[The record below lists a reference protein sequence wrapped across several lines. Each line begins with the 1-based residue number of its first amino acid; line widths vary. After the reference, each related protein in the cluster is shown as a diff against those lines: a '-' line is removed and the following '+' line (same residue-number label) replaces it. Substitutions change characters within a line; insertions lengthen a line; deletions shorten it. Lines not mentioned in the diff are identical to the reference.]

1 MRNKGSFTVL
11 LLVVLLA
18 AGCAGWT
25 PSGGLYEDRSKH
37 YSVNLLEGWFMNNSS
52 SDLFLT
58 RNGPELQYIFVQ
70 TQPLGKPLIFSRKT
84 LYPGMKSL
92 DMAEYFLENNAL
104 DQRMTALKVKDLS
117 TGQILGYTGFRMEG
131 TYENSDGLTH
141 GFIYYGFMT
150 DKLYYAVSYSAP
162 QRAYFKQYTDAF
174 NQFFASFRIIQD

>member
-1 MRNKGSFTVL
+1 MRNRFSYAAL
-11 LLVVLLA
+11 LLVMLFA

-25 PSGGLYEDRSKH
+25 PSGGLYEDRSRH
-37 YSVNLLEGWFMNNSS
+37 YSVYLPEGWFMSNSN

-70 TQPLGKPLIFSRKT
+70 TQPLGKPLILSRKT

-92 DMAEYFLENNAL
+92 DMAEYFLENSAL

-117 TGQILGYTGFRMEG
+117 TGQILGYNGFRMEG
-131 TYENSDGLTH
+131 TYQNSDGLTH

-150 DKLYYAVSYSAP
+150 DELYYAISYSAP
-162 QRAYFKQYTDAF
+162 QRAYFRQSGEVFK
-174 NQFFASFRIIQD
+174 QFFSSFRIIPD